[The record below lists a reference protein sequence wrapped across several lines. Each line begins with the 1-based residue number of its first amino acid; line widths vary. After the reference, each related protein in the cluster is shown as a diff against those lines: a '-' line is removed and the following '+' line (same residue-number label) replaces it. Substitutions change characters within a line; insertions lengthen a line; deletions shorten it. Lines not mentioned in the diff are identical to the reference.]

1 MLAALVHVHVCELI
15 LAFQT
20 YMVTMTVGTFRAW
33 TPALRS
39 GRLRQKL
46 PRPPPRL
53 RIHQSRPESRHR
65 LLPLPLVTAR
75 RTTDARRPRSPS
87 PLIRKPPSPPP
98 PPSRRRTVP
107 DPMHTDTDTDMH
119 LRIMEA
125 STAYPIHPLLVRAQI
140 RIPLS
145 KSKRS
150 AAPMPMRAL
159 GRSTRF
165 LLIHM
170 ERPQALQPAHLRQAG
185 LKRYLPSRLS
195 GRRR

>member
-1 MLAALVHVHVCELI
+1 MLAAPRHVCELI

-20 YMVTMTVGTFRAW
+20 YTVTMTVETFLAW
-33 TPALRS
+33 TPALRL
-39 GRLRQKL
+39 GKLRQKL

-65 LLPLPLVTAR
+65 PQPLPLVIAR
-75 RTTDARRPRSPS
+75 RTTRARRPRSPS
-87 PLIRKPPSPPP
+87 PRTPKPPSPPP
-98 PPSRRRTVP
+98 PPPGQRRTVP
-107 DPMHTDTDTDMH
+107 DLMHTDTDMHMH

-125 STAYPIHPLLVRAQI
+125 STAYPTHPLLVRAQI

-170 ERPQALQPAHLRQAG
+170 ERPQAPQPAHLQQVG
-185 LKRYLPSRLS
+185 LKRYLPSRPFGL
-195 GRRR
+195 RR